1 MAVPQISYVRAAP
14 ATLHFGY
21 GDTPF
26 GMAILAFGDDGI
38 CALGFGEKKS
48 ALLADLQ
55 KRWPALRFLR
65 DDVGAEALLRRI
77 FTADRPSRDGPL
89 QLCLIGT
96 AWQHCVWRAL
106 LEIPPGKTVQYGEL
120 AERVGKP
127 GGARAVGMAVGQNP
141 VAFLVPCHR
150 VIGKNGT
157 LTGYH
162 WGVERKKAILFSEGI
177 GT

>member
-1 MAVPQISYVRAAP
+1 MAVTQISYVRAAP

-55 KRWPALRFLR
+55 KRWPAMRFLR
-65 DDVGAEALLRRI
+65 DDGGVEPLLKCV
-77 FTADRPSRDGPL
+77 FSPSRSSGAALP
-89 QLCLIGT
+89 LCLIGT
-96 AWQHCVWRAL
+96 QWQHCVWRAL
-106 LEIPPGKTVQYGEL
+106 LEIPFGKTVQYGEL
-120 AERVGKP
+120 AEKIGKP

-150 VIGKNGT
+150 VIGKNGA

-162 WGVERKKAILFSEGI
+162 WGVERKKQILVSEGAEI
-177 GT
+177 